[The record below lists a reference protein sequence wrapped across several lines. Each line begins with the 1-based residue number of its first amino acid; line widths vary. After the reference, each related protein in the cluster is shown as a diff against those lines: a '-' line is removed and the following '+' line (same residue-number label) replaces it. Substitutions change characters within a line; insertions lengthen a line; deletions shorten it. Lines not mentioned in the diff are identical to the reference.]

1 MRKWIRCEG
10 LQWRGKGRCPPSVS
24 SPSRPVLHPHA
35 RFTGGSSPKVAP
47 PILEEQKGSNE
58 KFFFC
63 ILYRWPVL
71 VLFPVLQLVSFS
83 VTQAPCMVTSPAALQ
98 TASASRYNSYQDGF
112 PNISHQL
119 FRSYPPCGIGASVRW
134 RVFI

>member
-1 MRKWIRCEG
+1 MKVYSGGE
-10 LQWRGKGRCPPSVS
+10 KVAA
-24 SPSRPVLHPHA
+24 LHPCRHPPAPSCTPTHA
-35 RFTGGSSPKVAP
+35 SRAVP
-47 PILEEQKGSNE
+47 PQKLRLLYSRNKRGATKS
-58 KFFFC
+58 FFFC